1 MLFRKFP
8 ETFER
13 CALDTRNRRNNCV
26 YSAVNVLSYDNE
38 DIQLSLDS
46 ETGIRGI
53 NIILEVSTS
62 GVLSNSNVRVF
73 METAC

>member
-13 CALDTRNRRNNCV
+13 CALDTRNRQNNCV

-53 NIILEVSTS
+53 KILEVSTS